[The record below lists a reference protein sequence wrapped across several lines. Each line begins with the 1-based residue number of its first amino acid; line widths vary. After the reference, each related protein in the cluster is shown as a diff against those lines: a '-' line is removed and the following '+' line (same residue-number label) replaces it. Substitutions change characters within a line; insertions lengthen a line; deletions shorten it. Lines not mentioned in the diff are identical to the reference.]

1 MWITTINSNMFSP
14 ISLFICLNAT
24 FSVLIGRKTIEES
37 FDFSSIGFWQA
48 IIGSWILGMIMAVAP
63 ASNFGIHFIL
73 TFATTSLVSILIY
86 SLIVWHFLILKRKS
100 DRYLY
105 FLVPYFWVGN
115 LQIVIFGIVTLLSI
129 STGNSSLQFF
139 LFPVVIWIFFWL
151 YKIAKDQT
159 ELSGFYAICLLVF
172 RLGVEI
178 ILGMAAGIGIASI
191 S

>member
-1 MWITTINSNMFSP
+1 MNSNMFSP

-115 LQIVIFGIVTLLSI
+115 LQIVIFGIVTLVSI
-129 STGNSSLQFF
+129 STGNGSFQFF
-139 LFPVVIWIFFWL
+139 LFPVVIWIFYWL

-159 ELSGFYAICLLVF
+159 ELSGFYAICLLIF

-178 ILGMAAGIGIASI
+178 ILGMTAGIGVASI

>member
-1 MWITTINSNMFSP
+1 MNNNMFSP
-14 ISLFICLNAT
+14 ISLFNCLNST
-24 FSVLIGRKTIEES
+24 FSVLIGRKTIEDS
-37 FDFSSIGFWQA
+37 FGFSSIGFWQA

-63 ASNFGIHFIL
+63 ASNFGVHFIL

-115 LQIVIFGIVTLLSI
+115 LQIVIFGIVTLVSI
-129 STGNSSLQFF
+129 STGNGSLQFF

-178 ILGMAAGIGIASI
+178 ILGMAAGIGVASI